1 MGKILI
7 QILNPKTDFLFLC
20 ENPKKDYESIESIR
34 DEVQKTDFLF
44 KKIRI
49 PINIRIRILGIHDF
63 CVSLG
68 KGSKK
73 VQLAV

>member
-49 PINIRIRILGIHDF
+49 PINIRILGIHNF